1 MEGNLE
7 KTLGK
12 ECEVAKVMRFLKE
25 INVYEDI
32 NTGKRIGPYSQ
43 LFIFYPR
50 PKSTLPNL
58 IIKKI

>member
-32 NTGKRIGPYSQ
+32 QKQEREQDLIARVDFGPG
-43 LFIFYPR
+43 
-50 PKSTLPNL
+50 
-58 IIKKI
+58 